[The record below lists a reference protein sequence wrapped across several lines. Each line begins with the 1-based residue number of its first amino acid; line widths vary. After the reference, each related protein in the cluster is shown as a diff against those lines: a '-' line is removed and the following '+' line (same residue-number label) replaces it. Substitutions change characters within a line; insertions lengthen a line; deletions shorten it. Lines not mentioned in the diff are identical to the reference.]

1 MKLRN
6 AEQAEILGTG
16 VGRSMADMLRIE
28 IVAAVYLRQ
37 TDMLDECCRPR
48 GPFDGPAN
56 DSLRTDA
63 GEFAADFE
71 RGFWD
76 GMRGRCGEIIDRLN
90 QNHSARL
97 PEPEDEPDSGF
108 DGD

>member
-16 VGRSMADMLRIE
+16 VGRAAADMLRIE
-28 IVAAVYLRQ
+28 IVAAVFLRN

-48 GPFDGPAN
+48 GPFDGPLN

-76 GMRGRCGEIIDRLN
+76 GMRGRCGEIVDRLN
-90 QNHSARL
+90 ADHAARL
-97 PEPEDEPDSGF
+97 PVTETVDDGF